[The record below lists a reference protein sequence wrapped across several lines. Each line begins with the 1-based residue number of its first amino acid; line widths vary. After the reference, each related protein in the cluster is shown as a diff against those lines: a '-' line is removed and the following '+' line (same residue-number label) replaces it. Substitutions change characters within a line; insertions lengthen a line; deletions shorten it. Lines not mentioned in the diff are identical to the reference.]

1 MPEARVLGGFLGQE
15 RVKKGSWLV
24 PGERTRKAG
33 GGLKKQLSPMRAD
46 EISRETKRASPDAVP
61 PVILL
66 FMLAFFPFFPLGAGQ
81 YLQLVLLLAFEM
93 EGDSSLISDF
103 NYKTARQTQVQAAR
117 RPWLV

>member
-1 MPEARVLGGFLGQE
+1 MLRREAGLCLANE
-15 RVKKGSWLV
+15 RARL
-24 PGERTRKAG
+24 G

-66 FMLAFFPFFPLGAGQ
+66 FMLAFFPFFPLGPGQ
-81 YLQLVLLLAFEM
+81 YLQLVLLLAFET

-103 NYKTARQTQVQAAR
+103 NYLCKSRQQGD
-117 RPWLV
+117 PGWYDI